1 MSFMDSPHVQRA
13 YEEALFLRERL
24 IKQMETIASGK
35 DLDLD
40 MSIEYMHTLY
50 ALVEKEHSLHTR
62 LRLSNDTEALVAAA
76 ELDGALIAATS
87 DEFINADHYYRT
99 LKDDI
104 KRNLSYLS
112 DEDLDELPEE

>member
-1 MSFMDSPHVQRA
+1 MSFMESPHVQRA
-13 YEEALFLRERL
+13 YEEAIFLRERL
-24 IKQMETIASGK
+24 LEQMENISKGN
-35 DLDLD
+35 LDLD
-40 MSIEYMHTLY
+40 ASIEYMHTLY
-50 ALVEKEHSLHTR
+50 ALVEREHSLHTR

-76 ELDGALIAATS
+76 ELDGAVIAATS

-112 DEDLDELPEE
+112 DEDLDDLPED

>member
-24 IKQMETIASGK
+24 IKQTGFLTSGGEM
-35 DLDLD
+35 DLDA
-40 MSIEYMHTLY
+40 SIEYMHTLY
-50 ALVEKEHSLHTR
+50 SLVEKEHSIHTR

-76 ELDGALIAATS
+76 ELDGAIIAATS

-99 LKDDI
+99 LKNDI
-104 KRNLSYLS
+104 KRNLSLLA
-112 DEDLDELPEE
+112 DEDLDDIPET